1 MEGRAGSRIRVAGRW
16 LLLIAV
22 VAQLADAVTFSGAMR
37 AGVPISAESNPLMSL
52 LYGVHG
58 VAGPV
63 EFKMAAIAAMV
74 SLVALGQLVVG
85 ARARRFGLVVAA
97 STLIGSVGLLGSLS
111 NINAAAVVLGVR

>member
-1 MEGRAGSRIRVAGRW
+1 VAGRW

-37 AGVPISAESNPLMSL
+37 VGVPISAESNSLMSL
-52 LYGVHG
+52 LFRVDG
-58 VAGPV
+58 VAGPI

-74 SLVALGQLVVG
+74 GLVALGQLAVG

-111 NINAAAVVLGVR
+111 NINAAAAVLGVR